1 MSDNNHADGNGT
13 TITCSACALRRVCF
27 QLTRASGQADL
38 LERLICRSGPH
49 PTGSVI
55 AGDDGVLALGVVR
68 SGAVV
73 AEHSGRGTVRSVS
86 VYLPGELFGFEAFGD
101 GRTPRYVATEPVF
114 LCRLPVEPT
123 VEAGEAVACEVI
135 QLAGKMFAHQRSQ
148 LEALRNGDAAT
159 RVAGWLLDISRRW
172 ARSGRSAQRFPLPV
186 TRQRWAAMIG
196 LAPGTLSR
204 ILAHL
209 EELEIARFHRHQV
222 DLLDAE
228 ALAAMAGMTTA
239 H

>member
-1 MSDNNHADGNGT
+1 MNDHNHAHGSGT
-13 TITCSACALRRVCF
+13 TITCSECALRSVCF

-49 PTGSVI
+49 PAGTVI
-55 AGDDGVLALGVVR
+55 AGDDGVPTLGVVR
-68 SGAVV
+68 SGVVV
-73 AEHSGRGTVRSVS
+73 AEHPGRGQVRTISA
-86 VYLPGELFGFEAFGD
+86 YLPGELFGFEALGE
-101 GRTPRYVATEPVF
+101 GPPPRYIATEPVF
-114 LCRLPVEPT
+114 LCRLPIEPT

-135 QLAGKMFAHQRSQ
+135 QLAGKMFAHQRQQ
-148 LEALRNGDAAT
+148 LQALRNGDAAS
-159 RVAGWLLDISRRW
+159 RVARWLLDVSRRW
-172 ARSGRSAQRFPLPV
+172 AHTGRSPHRFPLPV

-204 ILAHL
+204 ILGRL